1 MNATVKLSADKA
13 EVWVPTPE
21 RRGLARRAVGGLGP
35 AARQVRGLPASTS
48 AAASAGAAARRTTS
62 ARRSPSPS
70 SSPDVPIKLIWSR
83 EEDQAHDFYRPI
95 SQCRLSAGLDADGNL
110 VGLHVRVSGQS
121 INATLNPAAIVGGK
135 DKRQLQGYYEE
146 PGDAQL
152 GYTVPNLLIEYAMR
166 NTHVPVGPWRGVN
179 TNQNGVYMECFIEE
193 VARAAGKDPLEFRR
207 ALMSKHPKHL
217 AVLNA
222 AAEKGDWGKPLPP
235 GVHRGIAQFMGYGS
249 YSAAV
254 AEVSVS
260 PQGKLKVHRMV
271 LALNCGHAVN
281 PDQIAAQVEGSV
293 AYGLTA
299 TLYGECTVKDGRM
312 VGPQLRHLRDHAA
325 RRDAE
330 GRDGDRADLRLLG
343 RRRRADD
350 LRGGAGGAQRHPCRD
365 RQAGAQPAAE
375 ERQAGVDRRESL
387 RSSVTPGLI
396 PGVYLFPPR
405 R

>member
-1 MNATVKLSADKA
+1 M
-13 EVWVPTPE
+13 
-21 RRGLARRAVGGLGP
+21 
-35 AARQVRGLPASTS
+35 
-48 AAASAGAAARRTTS
+48 
-62 ARRSPSPS
+62 
-70 SSPDVPIKLIWSR
+70 
-83 EEDQAHDFYRPI
+83 
-95 SQCRLSAGLDADGNL
+95 
-110 VGLHVRVSGQS
+110 SGQS

-135 DKRQLQGYYEE
+135 DMRQLQGYYEE

-179 TNQNGVYMECFIEE
+179 TNQNGVYMECFMDE

-222 AAEKGDWGKPLPP
+222 AAEKGDWGKPLPA

-260 PQGKLKVHRMV
+260 DRGKLKVHRMV

-312 VGPQLRHLRDHAA
+312 VGPELRHLPDHAA

-330 GRDGDRADLRLLG
+330 GRDGDRADPRLLG

-350 LRGGAGGAQRHPCRD
+350 LRGRARRAQRDLRRD

-375 ERQAGVDRRESL
+375 ERQAGLDRKSKAVLERHPRTWS
-387 RSSVTPGLI
+387 G
-396 PGVYLFPPR
+396 GVSFSR
-405 R
+405 RR